1 MNECVYVTTTLTR
14 NRVAGGE
21 KTNHV
26 GNTRM
31 ET

>member
-1 MNECVYVTTTLTR
+1 MCFVTTTLTR

-21 KTNHV
+21 KTNDV

-31 ET
+31 EK